1 MAPDSTWTPPTLGTQ
16 SDIPNGSSVEG
27 CKPMIHMNLFVHF
40 SLIPAVLI
48 TVLLSY
54 LQRRTRRHRIDD
66 NLPLDQR
73 FGIIEPANFGSF
85 SSNRWS
91 LAAAC
96 GSTATTVFLLFIKG
110 YQNYFP
116 FTTPVWA
123 DVFIYLICALEAGID
138 YYPFF
143 ACLSTRHK
151 LIGSVLGFCY
161 ALSWFCVQ
169 VVYIFDC
176 QTNENTHFSKLIP
189 VPSLIC
195 CLVLMGRFI
204 QIFVKYVKGYHSATV
219 DEEEPFLLEHQYNYV
234 KNLFKVQSD
243 TGNSGK
249 SCFARR
255 IYTWD
260 PTFKFPLRMVVTG
273 ILCLICLYNFI
284 LVDFY
289 ISPKAVTKLDT
300 IILEA
305 VNKTYTDETKRTLLI
320 LKESWFYSAFPA
332 IVLSVTYIFRIFV
345 CYRAQIK
352 SLFKGEKKYMPIKR
366 PPAVLAASIRYAGYQ
381 IAYLLWGYLILRIL
395 YFLISIIIAFG
406 IVVPI
411 QDGQGMQLLQGIGYT
426 LLGAVLMAVVIIAQV
441 LASQFFFLQDKLYP
455 TDSAKPLAINNRR
468 AFQNFGYFFL
478 FYSAMLGFGTCVLR
492 LIINIFLSSWL
503 FARID
508 RPLYPR
514 GYESIDMGYCTWVGM
529 LRVDFYHTHPV
540 AVAFCNLLLEERE
553 LRKQQAQPDEL
564 APPDVLEACKGK
576 KFRIKWWLMYTLQN
590 NPRLIMDR
598 KIRRCNAGAFPKGKE
613 ELECLMM
620 SSVRSR
626 RLKQIK
632 TIVPERQN
640 SLES

>member
-1 MAPDSTWTPPTLGTQ
+1 MAQDPAWPATTLGAQRNIT
-16 SDIPNGSSVEG
+16 NGSSVEE
-27 CKPMIHMNLFVHF
+27 CQPMIHMDMFVHF

-48 TVLLSY
+48 TVLLSF
-54 LQRRTRRHRIDD
+54 LQRRAQRHRIDD

-73 FGIIEPANFGSF
+73 FGIIEPANFGSS

-110 YQNYFP
+110 YQDYFP
-116 FTTPVWA
+116 FKTPVWA
-123 DVFIYLICALEAGID
+123 DVFIYLLCALEAGID

-169 VVYIFDC
+169 FVYIFDC
-176 QTNENTHFSKLIP
+176 QKNENTLFSKSIP

-204 QIFVKYVKGYHSATV
+204 QIFVRHVKGFHCGEV
-219 DEEEPFLLEHQYNYV
+219 DDEEEPFLPSHQYNYV
-234 KNLFKVQSD
+234 TNLFKAQSD

-249 SCFARR
+249 SCFIKR
-255 IYTWD
+255 IYRWD
-260 PTFKFPLRMVVTG
+260 PTFKFPLRMIVTG
-273 ILCLICLYNFI
+273 ILCIICLYNFI

-305 VNKTYTDETKRTLLI
+305 INKSYTDETKRTLFI

-332 IVLSVTYIFRIFV
+332 IVVSVTYIFRIFA
-345 CYRAQIK
+345 CYRTQIK
-352 SLFKGEKKYMPIKR
+352 SLFKGEKKYMPLKR

-395 YFLISIIIAFG
+395 YFLISLIIAFG

-441 LASQFFFLQDKLYP
+441 LASQFCFLQDKLHP
-455 TDSAKPLAINNRR
+455 SDSARPLAINNRR
-468 AFQNFGYFFL
+468 AFQNFSYFFL

-492 LIINIFLSSWL
+492 LLINIFLSSWL

-540 AVAFCNLLLEERE
+540 AVAFCHLLMQTRE
-553 LRKQQAQPDEL
+553 LSKQQGQSEDF

-598 KIRRCNAGAFPKGKE
+598 KLRRQNAGAFPLGKE
-613 ELECLMM
+613 ELECLMLT
-620 SSVRSR
+620 SVRSR
-626 RLKQIK
+626 RLEQKR
-632 TIVPERQN
+632 TIVPEP
-640 SLES
+640 